1 MHIELCKRISY
12 APFKFC
18 PCVLHVP
25 SHHHHHSVRDYINH
39 YLTDTLCFLVLSS
52 PMCNIFERGGG
63 GSQTFGGGIY
73 FRPVVL
79 LWSCLRLPLC

>member
-1 MHIELCKRISY
+1 MGGGGDKMHIELCKRISY

-25 SHHHHHSVRDYINH
+25 SHHHHHPVRDYINH

-63 GSQTFGGGIY
+63 VAN
-73 FRPVVL
+73 FRRYL
-79 LWSCLRLPLC
+79 L

>member
-25 SHHHHHSVRDYINH
+25 SHHHHHPVRDYINH
-39 YLTDTLCFLVLSS
+39 YLTDTLCFFFWFYRLPRVTFS
-52 PMCNIFERGGG
+52 RGTGGGGG
-63 GSQTFGGGIY
+63 GSQTFGGIY
-73 FRPVVL
+73 FRPAVL
-79 LWSCLRLPLC
+79 LW